1 MGFLDEVKQ
10 KRAAEQPNSQTDL
23 PMVAKP
29 SHLQAIQPQ
38 IHALHEFLERFV
50 QGLNSTPPK
59 VRVGYQVSNFGKM
72 QVLNQGDYAV
82 IADDE
87 ENPTQVAL
95 QFCCRGPRTLVVEA
109 NNREKNQWQQ
119 DFLLEHGFRFH
130 CKSHADWRYIL
141 TIEEF
146 VPVSFSFFADD
157 KEALIRLEIRNGESL
172 GIERHTFAPTQI
184 SADFMEELAKRV
196 LRKANRFDELCG
208 DRVSSDARREFRAK
222 IAARQ
227 IERESELGDAPAEKP
242 NAKTSKLGGVFRWRK
257 NSEPSNGRVVK

>member
-1 MGFLDEVKQ
+1 MI
-10 KRAAEQPNSQTDL
+10 P
-23 PMVAKP
+23 PIW
-29 SHLQAIQPQ
+29 SH
-38 IHALHEFLERFV
+38 
-50 QGLNSTPPK
+50 G
-59 VRVGYQVSNFGKM
+59 
-72 QVLNQGDYAV
+72 
-82 IADDE
+82 
-87 ENPTQVAL
+87 
-95 QFCCRGPRTLVVEA
+95 
-109 NNREKNQWQQ
+109 
-119 DFLLEHGFRFH
+119 
-130 CKSHADWRYIL
+130 HADWRYIL

-227 IERESELGDAPAEKP
+227 IERESELGDARAEKP